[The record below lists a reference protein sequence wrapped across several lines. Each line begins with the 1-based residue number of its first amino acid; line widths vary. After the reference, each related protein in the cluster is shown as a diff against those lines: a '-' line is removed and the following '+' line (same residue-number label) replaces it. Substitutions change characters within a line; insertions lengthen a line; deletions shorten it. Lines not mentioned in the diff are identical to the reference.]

1 MRVIIALNTRYK
13 EKTQIKLEL
22 NCSADY
28 AIKLLSESVDT
39 FILPWFMTKKN
50 IKGFV
55 FNNKFW
61 VWPNTIASSINETA
75 LVGKIVQYK
84 QRSYVSATAKIIP
97 PFNLLPNKKV
107 VNCIA
112 VILMVSSWMLF
123 AAGGIFALPYL
134 TKIFGP
140 LFMISCVYILVQF
153 TQFIQKPEL
162 VSLEKRFCNIFENY
176 ISNNVHKYYD
186 CYAIVIS

>member
-1 MRVIIALNTRYK
+1 MALNTRYK
-13 EKTQIKLEL
+13 EKIQIGLEL

-39 FILPWFMTKKN
+39 CIMPWFMTKKN

-75 LVGKIVQYK
+75 LTGKIIQYK
-84 QRSYVSATAKIIP
+84 QGAYVSASAKIIP

-123 AAGGIFALPYL
+123 AAGGIFAMPYL
-134 TKIFGP
+134 SKIFGP
-140 LFMISCVYILVQF
+140 LFMIACVYILIQI

-162 VSLEKRFCNIFENY
+162 VSLEKRFCEIFKNY
-176 ISNNVHKYYD
+176 IRSSVHE
-186 CYAIVIS
+186 